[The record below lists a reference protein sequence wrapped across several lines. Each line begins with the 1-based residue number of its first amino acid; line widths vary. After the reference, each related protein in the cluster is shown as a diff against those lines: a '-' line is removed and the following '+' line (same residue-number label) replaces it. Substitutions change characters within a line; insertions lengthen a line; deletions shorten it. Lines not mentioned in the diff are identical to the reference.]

1 MSHSRPKQ
9 NVAWHLAAWMDTL
22 RTSQTDMMD
31 RAGWSKTTASLL
43 YNCRQDLSSK
53 LIKEAAFALNIE
65 PFELFMLPDQAMAL
79 RRLRDDAIRIAADKR
94 TIWGQFPADETP
106 PTAQKIA

>member
-1 MSHSRPKQ
+1 MAHTRPKQ
-9 NVAWHLAAWMDTL
+9 NVAWHLAEWMQTL
-22 RTSQTDMMD
+22 RATQADMME

-53 LIKEAAFALNIE
+53 LVFEAAQALSIE
-65 PFELFMLPDQAMAL
+65 PFELFMRPEQAMTL

-94 TIWGQFPADETP
+94 DIWGQFPPDEEK
-106 PTAQKIA
+106 AAVG